1 MDKITYKVGPD
12 GTLIREERDN
22 DNQLPNQQY
31 KVRLDGI
38 LIREER
44 GNDNQLPIQHFD
56 NENLDLFRMGFTAA
70 IASLYLLWALISYSD
85 GFHFINIFF
94 YEVCSLPILI
104 YTYLDSNSL
113 KESPLILYA
122 NKYYLV
128 DLLSMGTIALF
139 GVYYDLNDI
148 LLAVGGGVTYLIISK
163 LDTLKL
169 MMAFNFIFV
178 CTIILTQQIFDSS
191 YVFFEIAVLATLLF
205 SYMLSGK
212 IRFLAY
218 DNSHYTFIT
227 VFEKGFYRLKY
238 SILLLLIFLFLIFL
252 SNL

>member
-1 MDKITYKVGPD
+1 VGPD
-12 GTLIREERDN
+12 GTIILKEEN
-22 DNQLPNQQY
+22 
-31 KVRLDGI
+31 
-38 LIREER
+38 
-44 GNDNQLPIQHFD
+44 NDNQLPIQHFD
-56 NENLDLFRMGFTAA
+56 NENLELFKVGFTAA

-85 GFHFINIFF
+85 GLFFYNVFF
-94 YEVCSLPILI
+94 YEVGSLPIII

-128 DLLSMGTIALF
+128 DLLSVGIIPFL
-139 GVYYDLNDI
+139 GGYYDLNHI
-148 LLAVGGGVTYLIISK
+148 LVVVVSIVTYLIIYK
-163 LDTLKL
+163 LYTLKL

-178 CTIILTQQIFDSS
+178 CTIALIIQIFDSLN
-191 YVFFEIAVLATLLF
+191 VGFEIAVLSTLLF

-218 DNSHYTFIT
+218 DNSHYKFIT
-227 VFEKGFYRLKY
+227 VFEKGFYRLKT